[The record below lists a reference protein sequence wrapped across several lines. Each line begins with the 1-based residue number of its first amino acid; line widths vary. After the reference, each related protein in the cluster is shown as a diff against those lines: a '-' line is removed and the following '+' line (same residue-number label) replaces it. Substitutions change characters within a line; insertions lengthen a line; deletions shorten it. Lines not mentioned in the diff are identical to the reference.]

1 MSRRVLIDCDP
12 GVDDAIALLLALASP
27 ELDVVAITTVAGNI
41 PADRAFENGRRVVAL
56 AGRPDLPVHR
66 GCPGPLIGPVMR
78 GKYSGAGGLGGTL
91 LPESDAPAQTA
102 HAVDV
107 ITAQLE
113 SAIANAAPITLC
125 TLGPLTNLAVVLA
138 RDPSLAQGIAQ
149 VVAMAGAFVA
159 GGNRTPSAEFNVLAD
174 PHAAEIVL
182 RCGAP
187 IVLAPLDVT
196 FQALATPARVAAL
209 RARKGRITDIAA
221 DLITFYD
228 RNDPARYGEPGG
240 PLHDPCVIAWL
251 LRPDLFGGRPAHVAV
266 ELQGSHS
273 YGQTVGDFFGTTG
286 KPPNA
291 TVLGRLDAPG
301 FFDLLWDRLASLQ
314 PKRSAA

>member
-1 MSRRVLIDCDP
+1 MSGRLRILIDCDP

-27 ELDVVAITTVAGNI
+27 ELEVVAVTTVAGNV
-41 PADRAFENGRRVVAL
+41 PPERTFDNGRRVVAL
-56 AGRPDLPVHR
+56 AGRPEVKVYP
-66 GCPGPLIGPVMR
+66 GCTGPLLGPVLR
-78 GKYSGAGGLGGTL
+78 GKYSGAGGLGGSL
-91 LPESDAPAQTA
+91 LPESGAPVETR

-107 ITAQLE
+107 ITAALE
-113 SAIANAAPITLC
+113 EASATARPLTIC
-125 TLGPLTNLAVVLA
+125 TLGPLTNLAVALA
-138 RDPSLAQGIAQ
+138 RDAGLARGIARI
-149 VVAMAGAFVA
+149 VAMAGAFAA

-187 IVLAPLDVT
+187 VVLAPLDVT

-209 RARKGRITDIAA
+209 RAMGGRVTGLAA
-221 DLITFYD
+221 DLVTFYD

-240 PLHDPCVIAWL
+240 PLHDPCVIAFL
-251 LRPDLFGGRPAHVAV
+251 LRPDLFGSRPAHVTV

-286 KPPNA
+286 KPANA

-301 FFDLLWDRLASLQ
+301 FFDLLWGRLAAL
-314 PKRSAA
+314 